1 MGIQQNELPFSSSV
15 RLLRITDT
23 FESVF
28 CGGLARRL
36 FSLRLPTLVNDLYLS
51 DLEAAWEPETGF
63 LGCLRDGIF
72 DQALFGDFVT
82 TLMRVRVAEDAL
94 LPARFVTLLWF
105 IPLFMEWQTERVIVT
120 CSPEEYAL
128 ARTRIEQ
135 QLERILGFP

>member
-1 MGIQQNELPFSSSV
+1 M
-15 RLLRITDT
+15 D
-23 FESVF
+23 
-28 CGGLARRL
+28 
-36 FSLRLPTLVNDLYLS
+36 DLYLPE
-51 DLEAAWEPETGF
+51 LEAAWELDTGF

-72 DQALFGDFVT
+72 DRALFGDFVT

-105 IPLFMEWQTERVIVT
+105 IPLFMEWQTERVSTT
-120 CSPEEYAL
+120 CSLEEYSL